1 MLASCIHCQSDLG
14 RNELIETLPI
24 GRKIAFDEATGRL
37 WVICGSCARWNLVPF
52 ESRYEAIEASERI
65 YRDAKRRMSTGE
77 IGLAK
82 TSEGTDLVRIG
93 APLRPEMAAWRY
105 GQNFTKRRWKYATT
119 IGPAIGL
126 IAFAPQIARSLP
138 YDSLVAPL
146 GHSFSYALSILSML
160 LLPSVSSS
168 IQRRFIMGKTLA
180 RLPLPNGDAPIS
192 RQLVHQILVD
202 PTGPDS
208 ESASLRIWIPIPEQS
223 VEDQPWLQFPILNS
237 LVRAIRVTRDTS
249 ASPDSV
255 SFRVTPKYLDE
266 PTHFTSVN
274 GAELGSALRV
284 VLPVMNEPGASRSV
298 VRHATDFLSTLG
310 STPHDLLFNGR
321 QKWEKEE
328 VVKLHTVN
336 NERRLALEMHV
347 HEDSE
352 RRWLAG
358 ELLDLNAEW
367 QKANEIAT
375 IADALLR
382 DPAIE
387 TALDELRDRTP
398 RPIN

>member
-1 MLASCIHCQSDLG
+1 MFKTCIHCQADLG

-37 WVICGSCARWNLVPF
+37 WVICGGCARWNLVPF

-65 YRDAKRRMSTGE
+65 YRASTRRMSTGE

-105 GQNFTKRRWKYATT
+105 GGNFLKRRWKYQTT
-119 IGPAIGL
+119 IGPALGL
-126 IAFAPQIARSLP
+126 VAFAPLIASRLPFRSL
-138 YDSLVAPL
+138 SPL
-146 GHSFSYALSILSML
+146 LGGSVSFTLSILSML
-160 LLPSVSSS
+160 LVPSVSTA
-168 IQRRFIMGKTLA
+168 IQRRFIIGKTLA
-180 RLPLPNGDAPIS
+180 RLPLPDGDAPIS
-192 RQLVHQILVD
+192 RLLVHQILVD
-202 PTGPDS
+202 PIGPDS
-208 ESASLRIWIPIPEQS
+208 EAASVRIWIPVPERS
-223 VEDQPWLQFPILNS
+223 VEEQPWLQFPILNS
-237 LVRAIRVTRDTS
+237 LVRAIKILRGTAS
-249 ASPDSV
+249 SPDLISLGV
-255 SFRVTPKYLDE
+255 KPKYVDE
-266 PTHFTSVN
+266 PTHFTSVH
-274 GAELGSALRV
+274 GAELGNALRV
-284 VLPVMNEPGASRSV
+284 VLPVVNESGASRGI
-298 VRHATDFLSTLG
+298 VRHATDLLSTLG
-310 STPHDLLFNGR
+310 STPHDLLFAGR
-321 QKWEKEE
+321 QKWEKTE
-328 VVKLHTVN
+328 VVKFNTFN

-358 ELLDLNAEW
+358 ELLDLQAEW

-382 DPAIE
+382 DPAVE
-387 TALDELRDRTP
+387 TALDELRDRTT